1 MTNPR
6 PHIYFSRY
14 IWLIFVLY
22 GVLAAAFMIYVDAEK
37 SIDQANE
44 QRLVSLQLA
53 DELRQSSDDLTRM
66 ARAYV
71 ITQKPIFK
79 QIYAEILAIRDGKVP
94 RPADHGDI
102 FWDLVL
108 GDTLT
113 AAPTDD
119 AQPRAPLPPA
129 ALLDLM
135 RQAKFTPQELAL
147 LTQSKQESDALTT
160 LEYRAMAMVDQAD
173 ASDAATKLAAINLLQ
188 SPAYY
193 QAKAGVMQPIHEVTE
208 RVLARTTQN
217 VQAAAHTAL
226 MLRWLFIALG
236 VALILIWLRAYRILD
251 RILGDKLE
259 VIYQTISRIGA
270 GDFSTPIPLKKSQE
284 NSVIGWLNRTQ
295 TCLAELDGTS
305 KAHAE
310 KITRMTKLYA
320 ALSQCNQAIVR
331 CTNQDELFAQICLD
345 AVRFGG
351 MKMAWIGVVEPES
364 LQVKPIAWYGDGLDC
379 VQDIDVS
386 IDPNKPSGNG
396 PIGTALR
403 TDQPFWAQ
411 DFQNDPH
418 LAPWHARGK
427 AANWHAMASLP
438 LHQNGQVFGSFSVY
452 SDELNAFDEPAQNL
466 LTEMAMDIS
475 FALDN
480 FLRDAERRKAERER
494 ETALARLEKV
504 TSHVPGF
511 VYEFRL
517 NPDGSSCFPFVSQGV
532 MRIYHVS
539 PGDIEFDASTVFKR
553 IHPDDLAGVTASIQK
568 SAAALSPWRHEYRV
582 LDPEGQAKWLQGQAL
597 PEREPNGA
605 TLWTGFITDISQQKE
620 TEARIAHLAHFDSL
634 TGLPNRALLLEH
646 FEYALISA
654 ERDRTK
660 LCLMFIDLD
669 HFKNINDVLGHGI
682 GDELLIGAANRLL
695 ALLRPQDTLSR
706 QGGDEFALLVP
717 NCEADSATRLVTRL
731 IQAFN
736 QPFEIANQELTITLS
751 IGISVHPEDGRDFD
765 SLSKQADIALY
776 RAKEA
781 GRNGYRFFT
790 SEMQTHSNRVMQI
803 DTALRKALA
812 NNQMQLVY
820 QPQIDLKTQ
829 KIVGAE
835 ALLRWHHPELGQV
848 SPAEF
853 IPIAEENGLILTLG
867 DWVLRTA
874 LATAKPW
881 LALTD
886 GDFLIAVNLSAL
898 QFRQAGLADC
908 VLATLKD
915 RDFPP
920 QNLELELTERST
932 MEDPESAIRTINTLN
947 QFGIKFSIDDFG
959 TGYSSLSYL
968 KQFKLYK
975 LKIDQSF
982 VHDMTEDPEDHAI
995 VRTIIT
1001 MAQSLGLITIAEGV
1015 ETKAQRDLLFE
1026 LGCNESQ
1033 GYFTGKPMPAEA
1045 LTQLLK
1051 LQNA

>member
-1 MTNPR
+1 MNQI
-6 PHIYFSRY
+6 HKNAVFSRY
-14 IWLIFVLY
+14 IWLIFLLY
-22 GVLAAAFMIYVDAEK
+22 GILAAAFVVYVGAEK

-44 QRLVSLQLA
+44 HRLLSVQLA
-53 DELRQSSDDLTRM
+53 EQLEQSSDNLTRM
-66 ARAYV
+66 ARAY
-71 ITQKPIFK
+71 TSTGKPIFK
-79 QIYAEILAIRDGKVP
+79 QNYEEILDTREGK
-94 RPADHGDI
+94 
-102 FWDLVL
+102 
-108 GDTLT
+108 
-113 AAPTDD
+113 AAPFADSDQDYGDLWLKDGT
-119 AQPRAPLPPA
+119 AQRPSTQPKSLAGEQKK
-129 ALLDLM
+129 ALLDQM
-135 RQAKFTPQELAL
+135 RAAHYTAQELAL
-147 LTQSKQESDALTT
+147 LTQSKQASDALTQ
-160 LEYRAMAMVDQAD
+160 LEHRAMAMVEQSPAT
-173 ASDAATKLAAINLLQ
+173 DAAAHLAAIELLQ

-193 QAKAGVMQPIHEVTE
+193 QAKAKIMAPIHEATE
-208 RVLARTTQN
+208 LVLARTTQR
-217 VQAAAHTAL
+217 VQAATQTAL
-226 MLRWLFIALG
+226 QLRWLFIILG
-236 VALILIWLRAYRILD
+236 VVLVALWLRAYQILE
-251 RILGDKLE
+251 RILGDKLD
-259 VIYQTISRIGA
+259 VIYQTISKIGA
-270 GDFSTPIPLKKSQE
+270 GDFSTRITIKKSQH
-284 NSVIGWLNRTQ
+284 NSVLDWLSRTQ
-295 TCLAELDGTS
+295 DCLAALNETRALQT
-305 KAHAE
+305 A
-310 KITRMTKLYA
+310 KIQRMTRLYA

-351 MKMAWIGVVEPES
+351 MKMAWIGRIDPES
-364 LQVKPIAWYGDGLDC
+364 GQVKPLACHGDSLDY
-379 VQDIDVS
+379 VEGIEVS

-403 TDQPFWAQ
+403 TDQPFWSQ

-418 LAPWHARGK
+418 LAPWHERGK
-427 AANWHAMASLP
+427 TAGWHAMASLP
-438 LHQNGQVFGSFSVY
+438 LHLEGRVFGSFSVY

-480 FLRDAERRKAERER
+480 FLRDTERRKAERER

-504 TSHVPGF
+504 TSHVPGL

-517 NPDGSSCFPFVSQGV
+517 NADGSSCFPFASQGAA
-532 MRIYHVS
+532 RIYHVT
-539 PGDIEFDASTVFKR
+539 PREIEFDASAVFKR

-568 SAAALSPWRHEYRV
+568 SATALSPWRHEYRV
-582 LDPEGQAKWLQGQAL
+582 LNPEGHAQWLLGQAL

-620 TEARIAHLAHFDSL
+620 TEARIAHLAHFDAL
-634 TGLPNRALLLEH
+634 TGLPNRVLLLEH
-646 FEYALISA
+646 FDYALMSA
-654 ERDRTK
+654 ERDRTQ

-669 HFKNINDVLGHGI
+669 HFKNINDVLGHST
-682 GDELLIGAANRLL
+682 GDELLIGVANRFLT
-695 ALLRPQDTLSR
+695 LLRPQDTLSR

-717 NCEADSATRLVTRL
+717 NCEADSATRLANRL

-736 QPFEIANQELTITLS
+736 LPFEIANQELTITLS

-803 DTALRKALA
+803 DSALRKALA
-812 NNQMQLVY
+812 NEQLQLVY

-835 ALLRWHHPELGQV
+835 ALLRWYHPELGQV

-874 LATAKPW
+874 LTTAKPW
-881 LALTD
+881 LTIAD
-886 GDFLIAVNLSAL
+886 ADFLIAVNLSAL

-932 MEDPESAIRTINTLN
+932 MENPESAIAMINTLN

-968 KQFKLYK
+968 KRFNLYK

-982 VHDMTEDPEDHAI
+982 VRDMTEDPEDHAI

-1033 GYFTGKPMPAEA
+1033 GYFTGKPMPAEEF
-1045 LTQLLK
+1045 TQLLK
-1051 LQNA
+1051 LQNP

>member
-1 MTNPR
+1 MNNIIKNT
-6 PHIYFSRY
+6 HFSRY

-22 GVLAAAFMIYVDAEK
+22 GILAAAFMVYVAAEK
-37 SIDQANE
+37 AIDHAND
-44 QRLVSLQLA
+44 QRFLSLKLIGQL
-53 DELRQSSDDLTRM
+53 EQSSDELTRM

-71 ITQKPIFK
+71 ATGKPLFK
-79 QIYAEILAIRDGKVP
+79 QMYQQILDARDGNAP
-94 RPADHGDI
+94 PTHETRDN
-102 FWDLVL
+102 FWDLFAENRAEKQAAEP
-108 GDTLT
+108 
-113 AAPTDD
+113 AAPHRNATS
-119 AQPRAPLPPA
+119 
-129 ALLDLM
+129 LLDQM
-135 RQAKFTPQELAL
+135 RAAEFTPQELML
-147 LTQSKQESDALTT
+147 LTQSKQASDALTQ
-160 LEYRAMAMVDQAD
+160 LEYRAIAMVEH
-173 ASDAATKLAAINLLQ
+173 SAATDGTTKLTAIELLQ

-193 QAKAGVMQPIHEVTE
+193 QAKAKIMQPIHETTE
-208 RVLARTTQN
+208 MVLARTTQE
-217 VQAAAHTAL
+217 VQAAEKIAL
-226 MLRWLFIALG
+226 QLRWLFSALG
-236 VALILIWLRAYRILD
+236 VALVLLWLRAYRILN

-259 VIYQTISRIGA
+259 VIYHTFNRIGL
-270 GDFSTPIPLKKSQE
+270 GDFRTPIPLKKSQE
-284 NSVIGWLNRTQ
+284 NSVLAWLSRTQ
-295 TCLAELDGTS
+295 TCLAELDETRTAQTS
-305 KAHAE
+305 K
-310 KITRMTKLYA
+310 IQRMTRLYA

-331 CTNQDELFAQICLD
+331 CTNQDELFAQICLN

-351 MKMAWIGVVEPES
+351 MKMAWIGRVDPES
-364 LQVKPIAWYGDGLDC
+364 GQVKPLACHGDSLDY
-379 VQDIDVS
+379 VEGIDVS
-386 IDPNKPSGNG
+386 IDPKKPSGNG

-403 TDQPFWAQ
+403 TDQPFWSQ

-418 LAPWHARGK
+418 LVPWHTRGK

-480 FLRDAERRKAERER
+480 FLRDTERRKAERER

-504 TSHVPGF
+504 TSHVPGL

-517 NPDGSSCFPFVSQGV
+517 NADGSSCFPFASQGAAN
-532 MRIYHVS
+532 IYHVT
-539 PGDIEFDASTVFKR
+539 PREIELDASTVFKR
-553 IHPDDLAGVTASIQK
+553 IHPDDLAGGSTSIQK
-568 SAAALSPWRHEYRV
+568 SAAALSPWRYEYRV
-582 LDPEGQAKWLQGQAL
+582 LDPQGHTQWLLGQAL

-620 TEARIAHLAHFDSL
+620 SEARITHLAHFDSL
-634 TGLPNRALLLEH
+634 TGLPNRQLMLEH
-646 FEYALISA
+646 FDYALTSA
-654 ERDRTK
+654 ERDRTT

-669 HFKNINDVLGHGI
+669 HFKNINDVLGHST
-682 GDELLIGAANRLL
+682 GDELLINVANRFLT
-695 ALLRPQDTLSR
+695 LLRPQDTLSR

-717 NCEADSATRLVTRL
+717 NCESDAATRLANRL

-751 IGISVHPEDGRDFD
+751 IGISVHPVDGRDFD

-790 SEMQTHSNRVMQI
+790 SEMQTHSNRVMLI
-803 DTALRKALA
+803 DSALRKALVKE
-812 NNQMQLVY
+812 QMQLVY

-835 ALLRWHHPELGQV
+835 ALLRWHHPELGQI

-853 IPIAEENGLILTLG
+853 IPIAEENGLILSLG

-874 LATAKPW
+874 LTTAKPW
-881 LALTD
+881 LTIAD
-886 GDFLIAVNLSAL
+886 ADFLIAVNLSAL
-898 QFRQAGLADC
+898 QFRQAGLADS
-908 VLATLKD
+908 VLATLKAQ
-915 RDFPP
+915 DFPP

-932 MEDPESAIRTINTLN
+932 MENPESAIAMINTLN

-968 KQFKLYK
+968 KRFKLYK

-982 VHDMTEDPEDHAI
+982 VRDMTEDPEDHAI

-1015 ETKAQRDLLFE
+1015 ETEAQQDLLFD

-1033 GYFTGKPMPAEA
+1033 GYFTGKPMPAEEF
-1045 LTQLLK
+1045 TQLLK
-1051 LQNA
+1051 LQNPN

>member
-1 MTNPR
+1 MNNTIKNT
-6 PHIYFSRY
+6 HFSRY

-22 GVLAAAFMIYVDAEK
+22 GVLVAAFVVYVDAEK
-37 SIDQANE
+37 SIDYANE
-44 QRLVSLQLA
+44 QRLTSLQLA

-71 ITQKPIFK
+71 ITNKPIFK
-79 QIYAEILAIRDGKVP
+79 QIYAEILAIRDGKAP
-94 RPADHGDI
+94 RPGDNGDI
-102 FWDLVL
+102 FRDLVL
-108 GDTLT
+108 GDTRTLS
-113 AAPTDD
+113 PTDE
-119 AQPRAPLPPA
+119 AHPSTPLPSA

-135 RQAKFTPQELAL
+135 RQAHFTPQELAL
-147 LTQSKQESDALTT
+147 LTQSKRESDTLTA
-160 LEYRAMAMVDQAD
+160 LEYRAMAMADQAD
-173 ASDAATKLAAINLLQ
+173 ASDAATKIAAINLLQ

-193 QAKAGVMQPIHEVTE
+193 QAKAGIMRPIHEVTE
-208 RVLARTTQN
+208 RVLARTTQK
-217 VQAAAHTAL
+217 VQAATHTAL

-251 RILGDKLE
+251 RILGAKLE
-259 VIYQTISRIGA
+259 VIYQTISKIGA
-270 GDFSTPIPLKKSQE
+270 GDFHTPIHLKKSQE
-284 NSVIGWLNRTQ
+284 NSVLGWLSRTQ
-295 TCLAELDGTS
+295 TCLAELDDTS
-305 KAHAE
+305 KTHEA

-331 CTNQDELFAQICLD
+331 CANQDELFAQICLD

-351 MKMAWIGVVEPES
+351 LKMAWIGVVEAETG
-364 LQVKPIAWYGDGLDC
+364 QVKPIAWYGDGLDY
-379 VQDIDVS
+379 VEGIDVS

-427 AANWHAMASLP
+427 AANWHATASLP

-466 LTEMAMDIS
+466 LVEMAMDIS

-480 FLRDAERRKAERER
+480 FLRDAERSQAEAARK
-494 ETALARLEKV
+494 TALARLEKV
-504 TSHVPGF
+504 TSHVPGL

-517 NPDGSSCFPFVSQGV
+517 NPDGSMCFPFASQGV

-539 PGDIEFDASTVFKR
+539 PGDIEFDASAVFKR
-553 IHPDDLAGVTASIQK
+553 IHPDDLAGVATSIQK

-582 LDPEGQAKWLQGQAL
+582 FDPEGRAQWLLGQAL

-605 TLWTGFITDISQQKE
+605 TLWTGFITDITQQKE

-634 TGLPNRALLLEH
+634 TGLPNRVLLLEH

-669 HFKNINDVLGHGI
+669 HFKNINEVLGHST
-682 GDELLIGAANRLL
+682 GDELLISVANRLL

-706 QGGDEFALLVP
+706 QGGDEFTLLMP
-717 NCEADSATRLVTRL
+717 NCEADSATRLVNRL

-751 IGISVHPEDGRDFD
+751 IGISMHPEDGRDFD
-765 SLSKQADIALY
+765 SLSKKADIALY

-790 SEMQTHSNRVMQI
+790 SEMQAHSNRVMQI
-803 DTALRKALA
+803 DSALRKALA
-812 NNQMQLVY
+812 NEQMQLVY

-874 LATAKPW
+874 LAAAKPW
-881 LALTD
+881 LSLADT
-886 GDFLIAVNLSAL
+886 GFLIAVNLSAL

-908 VLATLKD
+908 VLATLND

-932 MEDPESAIRTINTLN
+932 MEDPETAIQMINTLN
-947 QFGIKFSIDDFG
+947 QLGIKFSIDDFG

-968 KQFKLYK
+968 KRFKLYK

-982 VHDMTEDPEDHAI
+982 VRDMTEDPEDQAI

-1015 ETKAQRDLLFE
+1015 ETKAQHDLLLD

-1033 GYFTGKPMPAEA
+1033 GYLTGKPMPAEA
-1045 LTQLLK
+1045 FTELLK
-1051 LQNA
+1051 LKNT